1 LAGGL
6 WGLALGLATNGFTG
20 EGFAGVLAGVYFPF
34 AGFGADTTVMVQ
46 AGDGG
51 LVWAS
56 SGLVL
61 TPFLMLGLLAWS
73 VLRFGLRRT
82 GAPREERVA
91 FAVKVTGLVIVTLAV
106 IAGVATP
113 GDFEEGPPASG
124 FQVVASA
131 GIGEAVWWMF
141 LLFGVVG
148 AYELVV
154 RHGMSSGWW
163 SRWSR
168 LVEPLRAGLLAW
180 GTLVIVLGAGAVV
193 GAVALADGTS
203 ERVAAVIGGPLVVG
217 NAGQAAEAVAL
228 GASVDRST
236 FFEEDPAV
244 VDGHVSLFH
253 WGLPPDDD
261 AGAAL
266 APLWLVLVL
275 PPLAV
280 GWATWRTLSRA
291 PRTDAQGV
299 LGVGFGVTAG
309 FALASWFGAL
319 MAPLVVVGLAI
330 GPDFD
335 DLIARELVAR
345 PSVAAVLGLA
355 LLWGLVGA
363 GIAAALWARG
373 AGLNLLGVVPPAEA
387 PSAETPPPRASCS
400 ACDASVSADSAFCH
414 RCGAALEQVEG
425 GESQG
430 SE

>member
-20 EGFAGVLAGVYFPF
+20 EGFAGVLAGVYFPY
-34 AGFGADTTVMVQ
+34 AGFGADTAVMVE

-56 SGLVL
+56 SGLAL
-61 TPFLMLGLLAWS
+61 APFLMLGLLAWS

-82 GAPREERVA
+82 GATREVRVA
-91 FAVKVTGLVIVTLAV
+91 FLAKVTGLVVVTLAV
-106 IAGVATP
+106 VAGAATP
-113 GDFEEGPPASG
+113 GDFEESPPASG

-131 GIGEAVWWMF
+131 GIGAAVWWML
-141 LLFGVVG
+141 LLFAAVG

-154 RHGMSSGWW
+154 RHGASSSQR

-180 GTLVIVLGAGAVV
+180 AILVAVLGVGTVV
-193 GAVALADGTS
+193 GAVVLADGTS
-203 ERVAAVIGGPLVVG
+203 ERVGAVIAGPLVVG
-217 NAGQAAEAVAL
+217 NAGQAAEAIAL
-228 GASVDRST
+228 GASVDTST
-236 FFEEDPAV
+236 FFEHDPRAM
-244 VDGHVSLFH
+244 DAHVSLFH

-266 APLWLVLVL
+266 APLWLLLVL

-280 GWATWRTLSRA
+280 GWATWRTLSRE
-291 PRTDAQGV
+291 PRADAQGV
-299 LGVGFGVTAG
+299 LGVGFGVTGG

-319 MAPLVVVGLAI
+319 MAPFVALGVAI
-330 GPDFD
+330 GSDFD
-335 DLIARELVAR
+335 ELIAREVVAR

-363 GIAAALWARG
+363 GVAAALWARG
-373 AGLNLLGVVPPAEA
+373 AGINLLGVVAPPAAA
-387 PSAETPPPRASCS
+387 PSAEKTPPSPSCS
-400 ACDASVSADSAFCH
+400 VCGASVSADSAFCH
-414 RCGAALEQVEG
+414 KCGTALEQVE
-425 GESQG
+425 ER
-430 SE
+430 E